1 MFSTEHS
8 VPAQLQHGNSKV
20 RLEPDFAAGR
30 RAFFAL
36 IEEPLGQEKQ
46 ADWCP
51 DLHKREVVGHAPAS
65 ATDSATVP
73 VRGIGLSS
81 NYETNSWPQ
90 APFLLSPHT
99 RTGDV
104 TLRKPEV
111 YHRLVAAHE

>member
-1 MFSTEHS
+1 MCGTEQFNEVCSLPNIVCRRNFSTEIRKSGSNPTLRWDGAH
-8 VPAQLQHGNSKV
+8 
-20 RLEPDFAAGR
+20 
-30 RAFFAL
+30 FFAL

-73 VRGIGLSS
+73 VRGVGLSS

-90 APFLLSPHT
+90 APFLLSPPSYWRCYT
-99 RTGDV
+99 
-104 TLRKPEV
+104 
-111 YHRLVAAHE
+111 